1 MTRPVALFTREREAW
16 AQGISPVAGLDEA
29 GRGPLAG
36 PVVASAVIFPCE
48 RPIPNL
54 RDSKQLTPRMREA
67 VFDAIQAS
75 GALIGI
81 GIADVTEIDRHN
93 ILGATKL
100 AWGRAVASLGQ
111 VPALVLV
118 DGNVRAPLSVPQ
130 VTLVKG
136 DQHCASIAAASVV
149 AKVTRDRLMAAL
161 DLHEPRYGFARH
173 KGYATPQHLAALRRW
188 GPTPAHRRAFLPPG
202 VSSLLDR

>member
-1 MTRPVALFTREREAW
+1 MTRPLALFTREREAW

-36 PVVASAVIFPCE
+36 PVVASAVIFPSE

-81 GIADVTEIDRHN
+81 GIADVAEIDRHN

-111 VPALVLV
+111 TPALVLV

-149 AKVTRDRLMAAL
+149 AKVTRDRLMVAL
-161 DLHEPRYGFARH
+161 DRREPRYGFARH

-188 GPTPAHRRAFLPPG
+188 GPIPAHRRAFLPPDI
-202 VSSLLDR
+202 SSRRGR

>member
-1 MTRPVALFTREREAW
+1 M
-16 AQGISPVAGLDEA
+16 AGLDEA

-67 VFDAIQAS
+67 VFDAIRAS
-75 GALIGI
+75 GALVGI
-81 GIADVTEIDRHN
+81 GIADVTEIDRLN
-93 ILGATKL
+93 VLGATKL

-118 DGNVRAPLSVPQ
+118 DGNVRAPISVPQ
-130 VTLVKG
+130 VTLVRG
-136 DQHCASIAAASVV
+136 DQCCASIAAASVV
-149 AKVTRDRLMAAL
+149 AKVTRDRLMVEL
-161 DLHEPRYGFARH
+161 DLNEPRYGFARH

-188 GPTPAHRRAFLPPG
+188 GPTPVHRRAFLPPG
-202 VSSLLDR
+202 IPFPPGR